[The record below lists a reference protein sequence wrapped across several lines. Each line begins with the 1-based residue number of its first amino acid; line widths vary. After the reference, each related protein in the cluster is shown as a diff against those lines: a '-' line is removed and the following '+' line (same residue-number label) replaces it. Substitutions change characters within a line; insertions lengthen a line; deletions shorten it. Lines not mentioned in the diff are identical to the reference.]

1 MSPELILPR
10 TTCRIRSLGDRRTVA
25 ERLTQ
30 MGILPGMQ
38 LEVVRTGPFG
48 GTVAIALEHGELV
61 ALRTDEIA
69 AMDCEIL
76 AAPLSSPIVQPGRRY
91 RVAALDGS
99 NGFLCKMTEVGIEP
113 GTKLTVVST
122 DPVLVVEVAGAQ
134 VRLGHG
140 EAGKIVVAD
149 HDPA

>member
-10 TTCRIRSLGDRRTVA
+10 TTCRIRSLGDRGTVA
-25 ERLTQ
+25 KRLTQ

-38 LEVVRTGPFG
+38 LKVVRTGPFG
-48 GTVAIALEHGELV
+48 GTVEIALEHGELV

-76 AAPLSSPIVQPGRRY
+76 TAPLSSPIVQPGRRY
-91 RVAALDGS
+91 RVAALDGG
-99 NGFLCKMTEVGIEP
+99 NGFLRKMTAVGIEP
-113 GTKLTVVST
+113 GTELTVVSA
-122 DPVLVVEVAGAQ
+122 DPVPVVEVGGAQ

-140 EAGKIVVAD
+140 EADKIVVAD
-149 HDPA
+149 HEPA